1 MAAGGRRRKPGVEG
15 DERKGW
21 REGDKGGEVGEEVK
35 PGQEWRVE
43 GKEEERTGENIQV
56 RVGMRQEEERS
67 KEI

>member
-1 MAAGGRRRKPGVEG
+1 MEG